1 MRKIGI
7 FLKRM
12 DLGKKRRL
20 QDSQK
25 DGVGRLR
32 WRSRVLEALSNA
44 LEAAMKTQ
52 IPTPLVF
59 GVYQYIDMF
68 ALFKILEHSS
78 LQACFVVVMFPV
90 LLC

>member
-1 MRKIGI
+1 MGK
-7 FLKRM
+7 
-12 DLGKKRRL
+12 LG
-20 QDSQK
+20 
-25 DGVGRLR
+25 

-44 LEAAMKTQ
+44 LEADMKTQ

-68 ALFKILEHSS
+68 ALFKIFEHSS
-78 LQACFVVVMFPV
+78 LQACFLVGMFPV

>member
-1 MRKIGI
+1 MGK
-7 FLKRM
+7 
-12 DLGKKRRL
+12 LG
-20 QDSQK
+20 
-25 DGVGRLR
+25 

-44 LEAAMKTQ
+44 LEAAMKMQ

-68 ALFKILEHSS
+68 ALFKLFEHSS
-78 LQACFVVVMFPV
+78 LQACFVVGMFPV